1 MCLQLRKLFKREK
14 GKNGLERFPNS
25 LYKYYAYN
33 TMYNKNRL
41 RGELFF
47 SSPIHFNDVFDAQH
61 EIINNSDKIKT
72 RDAINRLKE
81 IGFDNPEDV
90 LKTLRDG
97 DERSKDKCKM
107 EVRRRQ
113 IEHVG
118 ILCLTN
124 SPLNILMW
132 AYYGNNEG
140 YCIEYDISKLRDSI
154 EVKLEELNLN
164 PKRRCQAERVSY
176 LNSLPSAPLFFEEGN
191 NINPFDK
198 YFCKAK
204 AWEHENEY
212 RIAISLE
219 GDMVI
224 PIDNIVKSITLG
236 YNMSIDNKLSLVSE
250 LINFPSIEIYFL
262 RKLRGTDGF
271 ERIPFSISESE
282 KKNIAEFRMRI
293 EEISNK

>member
-1 MCLQLRKLFKREK
+1 MCFCKFEGSQKNNGR
-14 GKNGLERFPNS
+14 NGLERFPDS

-33 TMYNKNRL
+33 AMYNENRL

-61 EIINNSDKIKT
+61 EIINNSDKIEE
-72 RDAINRLKE
+72 RVAIARLKE
-81 IGFDNPEDV
+81 VGFENPVNV
-90 LKTLRDG
+90 LNSLRG
-97 DERSKDKCKM
+97 SDERKM

-124 SPLNILMW
+124 SPLNLLMW

-154 EVKLEELNLN
+154 EAKLEELNLN
-164 PKRRCQAERVSY
+164 PKYRYLAERVSY
-176 LNSLPSAPLFFEEGN
+176 LNSLPSAPLFFEGGN

-212 RIAISLE
+212 RIVISLG
-219 GDMVI
+219 GDKVI
-224 PIDNIVKSITLG
+224 QIDSIVKSITLG
-236 YNMSIDNKLSLVSE
+236 YNMSIDNKLSLVSK
-250 LINFPSIEIYFL
+250 LINFPCIEIYFL

-271 ERIPFSISESE
+271 ERIPFRVSESE
-282 KKNIAEFRMRI
+282 KKNITEFRMRI
-293 EEISNK
+293 EEYSNK